1 MMNDHFT
8 VTIHDDN
15 GVKQFNLHKFVKRA
29 IFYAVSFLAVIA
41 FIGIGTILYLNN
53 TVDDIEKN
61 IVEVKSAYDELQGK
75 NDQLNQEI
83 HTNQVSLITKKKE
96 LDELSE
102 SLHEIESL
110 IGLAPDEN
118 TTIQDR
124 VNATKLNSEHRA
136 TLLQFIPNG
145 SPIKYKGITS
155 KFGYRIHPTL
165 KRKEFHRGSDMRA
178 KMKTPVYATADG
190 MVEWAGFHKRSGY
203 GKLVILE
210 HNYGFKSYFGHLNKI
225 VVKSNQFVKKGDL
238 IAYTGNSGMSSGPH
252 LHYEIKYIHT
262 TVNPFWFIKWTV
274 ENYDEIFLKEKK
286 IPWQSLITAT
296 AHIKVPKPTQTLPL
310 SQREVQSKGK

>member
-1 MMNDHFT
+1 MNDHFT

-29 IFYAVSFLAVIA
+29 ILYAVLFIGLVAL
-41 FIGIGTILYLNN
+41 IGIGTILYLNSN
-53 TVDDIEKN
+53 VNEIEKN
-61 IVEVKSAYDELQGK
+61 IVEVKAAYNNLQEK
-75 NDQLNQEI
+75 NQKLNQNIKE
-83 HTNQVSLITKKKE
+83 NQVVLITKKKE

-102 SLHEIESL
+102 SLKEIESL

-118 TTIQDR
+118 STIEER
-124 VNATKLNSEHRA
+124 VNSTKITSEHKM

-145 SPIKYKGITS
+145 SPIQYKGITS

-178 KMKTPVYATADG
+178 KMNTPVYATADG
-190 MVEWAGFHKRSGY
+190 IVEWAGYHKRSGY

-210 HNYGFKSYFGHLNKI
+210 HNYGFKTYFGHLNKI
-225 VVKSNQFVKKGDL
+225 VVKSNKFVRKGDL

-252 LHYEIKYIHT
+252 LHYEIKYIHQT
-262 TVNPFWFIKWTV
+262 INPYWFIKWTL
-274 ENYDEIFLKEKK
+274 ENYDEIFKKEKK
-286 IPWQSLITAT
+286 VPWQSLITAT
-296 AHIKVPKPTQTLPL
+296 AHLKVQKPTQTLPL
-310 SQREVQSKGK
+310 SQRVVQSKGK